1 MCYPVVISDTKSYLF
16 PTICQ
21 PRLVYGLDAFDL
33 NNNMMKQI
41 ENAQGGIMQRLC
53 GIPKCSHHTVITTIK
68 YNYAYKISNLN
79 VYTNF

>member
-33 NNNMMKQI
+33 NNKLMKQI

-53 GIPKCSHHTVITTIK
+53 GIPKCSHHTVITGIK

>member
-1 MCYPVVISDTKSYLF
+1 MSDTMSYLF
-16 PTICQ
+16 RTICQ
-21 PRLVYGLDAFDL
+21 LTLLYCLNAFDL
-33 NNNMMKQI
+33 NNNMMKTF

>member
-1 MCYPVVISDTKSYLF
+1 ML
-16 PTICQ
+16 
-21 PRLVYGLDAFDL
+21 FDL

>member
-1 MCYPVVISDTKSYLF
+1 MASML
-16 PTICQ
+16 
-21 PRLVYGLDAFDL
+21 FDL

-79 VYTNF
+79 VYTNLISLYVPYVCLINCIYGL